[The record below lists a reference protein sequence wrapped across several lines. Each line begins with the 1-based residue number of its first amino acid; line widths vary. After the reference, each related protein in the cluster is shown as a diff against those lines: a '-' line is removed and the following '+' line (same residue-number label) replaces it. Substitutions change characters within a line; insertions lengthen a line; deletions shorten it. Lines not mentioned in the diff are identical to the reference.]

1 MIAISLMKR
10 CTEANKVMIS
20 NAAVWKWDIPKST
33 ALVLNRIF
41 AYKESLQV
49 LNHPPTLNPT
59 TTTINTTTAP

>member
-49 LNHPPTLNPT
+49 LNHPPHP
-59 TTTINTTTAP
+59 